1 MNLTDTTLLSFVPRL
16 GKVRLRFTFPKT
28 WNQRELLDVTGRE
41 VYSKAG
47 LEIKAFQL
55 PFEGLSNG
63 TYLLQVQNGS
73 GEIFSSKLLRQ

>member
-1 MNLTDTTLLSFVPRL
+1 MNLRDSLLHSFLPRL
-16 GKVRLRFTFPKT
+16 GKVPLRSTFPKT
-28 WNQRELLDVTGRE
+28 WNQTDVTGLV

-63 TYLLQVQNGS
+63 TYLLQVQNGIGDS
-73 GEIFSSKLLRQ
+73 FSSKILK